1 MTWSCGTRLLTT
13 RKATQTFK
21 SSPTIGITCNS
32 YSYATNNRSGT
43 FTANTAAAITR
54 SSNTRS
60 LSSSLCKSWPLLE
73 DKRYAV
79 IGLDHRH
86 DLLPMST
93 SIHSHQQRMYHPQR
107 SLVNCSSSVGN
118 TTTSIISAAG
128 TNNLLHRISSN
139 ITPFGHSGRSFSTV
153 TVDHYHSEMP
163 ISSPSKDPSRLPN
176 SDRERNALFADEVSR
191 SMSNITASVRHD
203 WTKEE
208 ISQIYNLPFHEL
220 MYKASTVHRMYWN
233 ASEVQQCTL
242 LSIKTGG
249 CTEDCSYCSQST
261 RHKTFVKP
269 EPTMKV
275 QEVLEAARRAKEA
288 GSTRFC
294 MGAAWR
300 ELGNKKNA
308 FQHILEMVRGVNSMG
323 LEVCCTLGMLNAEQA
338 KQLKE
343 AGLSAYNHNLDTSP
357 EHYPKVITT
366 RTYEDRLNTIANVR
380 EAGISVCCG
389 GILGLGEKDT
399 DRVGLLHVLATLP
412 EHPESVPI
420 NALVSIE
427 GTPLGDQDDIDKV
440 DAFDMARMIATARI
454 VMPRTMVRLSA
465 GRLSFSEAEQFMMFH
480 AGANSIFNGDK
491 LLTTANPEF
500 DADKA
505 LFEKLGF
512 VGKPAHK
519 GPMPSPHVQEGGVV
533 ITKVKMQ
540 HSHDTADIV
549 DSVKQE
555 QTVQQYA

>member
-1 MTWSCGTRLLTT
+1 MDTYFAH
-13 RKATQTFK
+13 KQA
-21 SSPTIGITCNS
+21 
-32 YSYATNNRSGT
+32 
-43 FTANTAAAITR
+43 AN
-54 SSNTRS
+54 
-60 LSSSLCKSWPLLE
+60 
-73 DKRYAV
+73 
-79 IGLDHRH
+79 
-86 DLLPMST
+86 
-93 SIHSHQQRMYHPQR
+93 
-107 SLVNCSSSVGN
+107 
-118 TTTSIISAAG
+118 
-128 TNNLLHRISSN
+128 
-139 ITPFGHSGRSFSTV
+139 
-153 TVDHYHSEMP
+153 
-163 ISSPSKDPSRLPN
+163 RLPN
-176 SDRERNALFADEVSR
+176 DERERNSLFSDEKSR
-191 SMSNITASVRHD
+191 SMGNIISVLRHD
-203 WTKEE
+203 WSKEE

-220 MYKASTVHRMYWN
+220 MYRAATVHRMYWN
-233 ASEVQQCTL
+233 PAEVQQCTL

-275 QEVLEAARRAKEA
+275 KEVLEAAARAKEA

-300 ELGNKKNA
+300 ELGSKKNA
-308 FQHILEMVRGVNSMG
+308 FNHILEMVRGVNGMG

-338 KQLKE
+338 RQLKE

-357 EHYPKVITT
+357 EHYPNVITT

-380 EAGISVCCG
+380 DAGISVCCG

-420 NALVSIE
+420 NALVSVE
-427 GTPLGDQDDIDKV
+427 GTPLGDKKDIDQV

-465 GRLSFSEAEQFMMFH
+465 GRLSFSDAEQFMMFS

-500 DADKA
+500 DKDQQ
-505 LFEKLGF
+505 LFQKLGF
-512 VGKPAHK
+512 VGKPAHQ
-519 GPMPSPHVQEGGVV
+519 GPMPPPLEENGGIV
-533 ITKVKMQ
+533 ITKV
-540 HSHDTADIV
+540 HA
-549 DSVKQE
+549 QE
-555 QTVQQYA
+555 DLREQYA

>member
-1 MTWSCGTRLLTT
+1 MNKT
-13 RKATQTFK
+13 
-21 SSPTIGITCNS
+21 
-32 YSYATNNRSGT
+32 
-43 FTANTAAAITR
+43 TAALFRGLSR
-54 SSNTRS
+54 SKTCVSSAKINAGA
-60 LSSSLCKSWPLLE
+60 SSSLRL
-73 DKRYAV
+73 
-79 IGLDHRH
+79 
-86 DLLPMST
+86 
-93 SIHSHQQRMYHPQR
+93 
-107 SLVNCSSSVGN
+107 
-118 TTTSIISAAG
+118 
-128 TNNLLHRISSN
+128 
-139 ITPFGHSGRSFSTV
+139 FSTQ
-153 TVDHYHSEMP
+153 TVRVDTWTPPTAPE
-163 ISSPSKDPSRLPN
+163 PSQPNRLPN
-176 SDRERNALFADEVSR
+176 NDRERNELYQDEESR
-191 SMSNITASVRHD
+191 SMSNVHSTVRHN

-208 ISQIYNLPFHEL
+208 IAQIYDQPFHEL
-220 MYKASTVHRMYWN
+220 MYQASTVHRMYWN
-233 ASEVQQCTL
+233 AAEVQQCTL

-275 QEVLEAARRAKEA
+275 KQVLEAARQAKDA

-308 FQHILEMVRGVNSMG
+308 FNHILEMVKGVNGMG

-366 RTYEDRLNTIANVR
+366 RTYQDRLDTISNVR
-380 EAGISVCCG
+380 DAGISVCCG
-389 GILGLGEKDT
+389 GILGLGEKEA

-420 NALVSIE
+420 NALVSVE
-427 GTPLGDQDDIDKV
+427 GTPLGDQDEADIDQV

-465 GRLSFSEAEQFMMFH
+465 GRLSFSDAEQFMMFN
-480 AGANSIFNGDK
+480 AGANSIFNGEK

-500 DADKA
+500 DADTA

-519 GPMPSPHVQEGGVV
+519 GPMPSPHEEQGGVV
-533 ITKVKMQ
+533 ITKVQ
-540 HSHDTADIV
+540 N
-549 DSVKQE
+549 QE
-555 QTVQQYA
+555 QQYA

>member
-1 MTWSCGTRLLTT
+1 MMNRTSATILRVVSRKTISLNARAVTKNSTRLL
-13 RKATQTFK
+13 
-21 SSPTIGITCNS
+21 
-32 YSYATNNRSGT
+32 
-43 FTANTAAAITR
+43 
-54 SSNTRS
+54 
-60 LSSSLCKSWPLLE
+60 
-73 DKRYAV
+73 
-79 IGLDHRH
+79 
-86 DLLPMST
+86 
-93 SIHSHQQRMYHPQR
+93 
-107 SLVNCSSSVGN
+107 SSVKIDTYTAPKVN
-118 TTTSIISAAG
+118 D
-128 TNNLLHRISSN
+128 N
-139 ITPFGHSGRSFSTV
+139 
-153 TVDHYHSEMP
+153 E
-163 ISSPSKDPSRLPN
+163 RLPN
-176 SDRERNALFADEVSR
+176 NDRERNALYSDEESR
-191 SMSNITASVRHD
+191 TMSNITASVRHD
-203 WTKEE
+203 WSKEE
-208 ISQIYNLPFHEL
+208 IAQIYNLPFHEL
-220 MYKASTVHRMYWN
+220 MYRASTVHRMYWN
-233 ASEVQQCTL
+233 AAEVQQCTL

-275 QEVLEAARRAKEA
+275 KEVLEAAKRAKEA

-308 FQHILEMVRGVNSMG
+308 FNHILEMVRGVNGMG

-357 EHYPKVITT
+357 EHYPNVITT

-380 EAGISVCCG
+380 DAGISVCCG

-420 NALVSIE
+420 NALVSVD
-427 GTPLGDQDDIDKV
+427 GTPLGDDDDIDNV

-465 GRLSFSEAEQFMMFH
+465 GRLSFSDAEQFMMFN

-500 DADKA
+500 DADQA
-505 LFEKLGF
+505 LFDKLGF
-512 VGKPAHK
+512 IGKPAHK
-519 GPMPSPHVQEGGVV
+519 GPAPSPHEQEGGVV
-533 ITKVKMQ
+533 ITKVEGQ
-540 HSHDTADIV
+540 S
-549 DSVKQE
+549 
-555 QTVQQYA
+555 QQYA

>member
-1 MTWSCGTRLLTT
+1 MNKSASLILRRFSVRALSKRLSGASCS
-13 RKATQTFK
+13 FH
-21 SSPTIGITCNS
+21 
-32 YSYATNNRSGT
+32 
-43 FTANTAAAITR
+43 
-54 SSNTRS
+54 
-60 LSSSLCKSWPLLE
+60 SSSLSLLSAE
-73 DKRYAV
+73 AIRVDTYTATKTQPET
-79 IGLDHRH
+79 LE
-86 DLLPMST
+86 
-93 SIHSHQQRMYHPQR
+93 
-107 SLVNCSSSVGN
+107 VN
-118 TTTSIISAAG
+118 
-128 TNNLLHRISSN
+128 
-139 ITPFGHSGRSFSTV
+139 
-153 TVDHYHSEMP
+153 
-163 ISSPSKDPSRLPN
+163 RLPN
-176 SDRERNALFADEVSR
+176 DERERNSLFSDEESR
-191 SMSNITASVRHD
+191 TMGNITASVRHD
-203 WTKEE
+203 WTKDE
-208 ISQIYNLPFHEL
+208 ISQIYNLPFHDL
-220 MYKASTVHRMYWN
+220 MYRASTVHRMYWN
-233 ASEVQQCTL
+233 PAEVQQCTL

-275 QEVLEAARRAKEA
+275 KEVLEAAARAKEA

-308 FQHILEMVRGVNSMG
+308 FNHILEMVRGVNGMG

-357 EHYPKVITT
+357 EHYPNVITT
-366 RTYEDRLNTIANVR
+366 RSYEDRLNTIANVR
-380 EAGISVCCG
+380 DAGISVCCG

-420 NALVSIE
+420 NALVSVE
-427 GTPLGDQDDIDKV
+427 GTPLGDSDDIDKV

-465 GRLSFSEAEQFMMFH
+465 GRLSFSDAEQFMMFN

-500 DADKA
+500 DQDQQ
-505 LFEKLGF
+505 LFQKLGF

-519 GPMPSPHVQEGGVV
+519 GPMPPPTEEEGGV
-533 ITKVKMQ
+533 
-540 HSHDTADIV
+540 IV
-549 DSVKQE
+549 TRVRVQE
-555 QTVQQYA
+555 EQKQQYA